1 MSAPYPIAVRS
12 RWVTAR
18 PRNNLARHSAES
30 VPRCGKGTGAGPFA
44 AARKRPTISK
54 GECTMEDTTVLEV
67 RNLRTYFYTNGTEL
81 RAVDGLS
88 YTLHKGEC
96 MAIIGESGSGK
107 TVSALS
113 LLRLVPYP
121 PGLIMGGEIIL
132 NGQNLMELSD
142 EEIKHIR
149 GKDISMI
156 FQEPSAAL
164 TPVITIGRQIAE
176 SIMLHKGLNKEQA
189 LHEAAGLLAK
199 VGIPNPEQRIKEY
212 PHQFSGG
219 MQQRAMIAMAMSCQ
233 PDVLVAD
240 EPTTALDVTV
250 QAQVLEQLNQLRKD
264 FGTALIIITHNLG
277 VVARYADSVK
287 IMYGGKIVEEGSTED
302 IFRRPHHPYTLGL
315 IHAVPR
321 LDLPRSHGLH
331 TIPGEP
337 PDMSRIPPNCCAFH
351 TRCRYATEACRNQR
365 PVLEEVGTGHKCAC
379 FHMDEL
385 EEERKEVCGL

>member
-1 MSAPYPIAVRS
+1 
-12 RWVTAR
+12 
-18 PRNNLARHSAES
+18 
-30 VPRCGKGTGAGPFA
+30 
-44 AARKRPTISK
+44 
-54 GECTMEDTTVLEV
+54 MEDTTVLEV
-67 RNLRTYFYTNGTEL
+67 RDLKTYFYTNGSEL

-88 YTLHKGEC
+88 YSLHKGEC

-132 NGQNLMELSD
+132 KGRNLMELSD
-142 EEIKHIR
+142 EEIKQIR

-164 TPVITIGRQIAE
+164 NPVITIGRQIAE
-176 SIMLHKGLNKEQA
+176 SIMLHKGLNRE
-189 LHEAAGLLAK
+189 EAMREVVGLLAK
-199 VGIPNPEQRIKEY
+199 VGIPNPEQRVKEY

-233 PDVLVAD
+233 PEVLVAD

-250 QAQVLEQLNQLRKD
+250 QAQVLEQLNQLRAD

-277 VVARYADSVK
+277 VVARYADTVK
-287 IMYGGKIVEEGSTED
+287 IMYGGKIVESGTPYD
-302 IFRRPHHPYTLGL
+302 IFERPYHPYTIGL
-315 IHAVPR
+315 VRAVPR

-331 TIPGEP
+331 TIPGDP
-337 PDMSRIPPNCCAFH
+337 PDMSLIPEQSCAFAE
-351 TRCRYATEACRNQR
+351 RCRYATQQCRTAR
-365 PVLEEVGTGHKCAC
+365 PVLETVGESHLCAC
-379 FHMDEL
+379 FHKE
-385 EEERKEVCGL
+385 ETREEREALV